1 MSSNFPPALPTAQMG
16 FVGFAQFVGVLGAT
30 DLIRTSSCD
39 IMLRQDIEAPDII
52 DGRYDR
58 TLYRLGP
65 FEAGGGMEFPAIFG
79 TSSDCDYSI
88 AGGLLGMAVNR
99 QGASGLLQSFD
110 TKVRYTGS
118 NYTGDSAFIYKDC
131 IINSYQFSVTQGDQ
145 VNISLDIIALYR
157 ENNAILPY
165 PPGPTLTPVT
175 RIITWNDA
183 YVNLTLGD
191 GTEVES
197 AWVRSFEANFN
208 NNAERYYTLNGSL
221 YPQAVAP
228 RKRDIEGTLTLLGR
242 NNFLADRAYTN
253 VDRCVANAEIDFGY
267 NVTASGCCGTLN
279 VLLPNVVFQIEEM
292 SQTVDL
298 FETTINWRA
307 LPDTQEQLVEN
318 WVGVPYVN

>member
-1 MSSNFPPALPTAQMG
+1 MSSNFPPSLPTAQMG
-16 FVGFAQFVGVLGAT
+16 FVGFAQFIGVPGAT

-39 IMLRQDIEAPDII
+39 IMLRQDIDAPDII

-58 TLYRLGP
+58 TLYKLGP

-79 TSSDCDYSI
+79 TGSCQYSI

-110 TKVRYTGS
+110 TNIRYTNA
-118 NYTGDSAFIYKDC
+118 NYTGDSAFTYKDC
-131 IINSYQFSVTQGDQ
+131 IINSYKFSVTQGDQ

-157 ENNAILPY
+157 QENASMPY
-165 PPGPTLTPVT
+165 PPGPSLTPVT
-175 RIITWNDA
+175 RIITWNDS
-183 YVNLTLGD
+183 YVNITLGD
-191 GTEVES
+191 GTDIAS
-197 AWVRSFEANFN
+197 AWVRSFEANFE

-228 RKRDIEGTLTLLGR
+228 RKRDITGSLTVLGR

-253 VDRCVANAEIDFGY
+253 ADRCVANATIDFGY
-267 NVTASGCCGTLN
+267 NVSASGCCGAMN
-279 VLLPNVVFQIEEM
+279 IRLPNVVFQIEEM

-298 FETTINWRA
+298 FETTINWRS
-307 LPDTQEQLVEN
+307 LPDTQEQLMTG
-318 WVGVPYVN
+318 WTGVPTM